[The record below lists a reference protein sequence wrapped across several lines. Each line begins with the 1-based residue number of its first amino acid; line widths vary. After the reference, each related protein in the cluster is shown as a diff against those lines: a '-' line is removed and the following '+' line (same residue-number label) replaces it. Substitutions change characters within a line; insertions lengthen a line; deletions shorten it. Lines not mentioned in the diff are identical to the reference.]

1 MVDPTTGEYDD
12 MPHIAPGNIEPFTGR
27 ILDNVKTVKEEQL
40 ISGKFR
46 FRPND
51 VVYGKINPQLGKYF
65 YASIDGLTSA
75 DAYVFN
81 GKNGIT
87 QKFLYSVLQTKDFF
101 KYSISVSKRSG
112 MPKIN
117 RDELNAYSFCVPKEE
132 EQEKIGDFLLGID
145 NLITLHQRKLFLNF
159 VKKNDWEQRKLGDT
173 VQITMGQSP
182 DGSTYSET
190 PSDYILVQGNADL
203 KDGWVSPRVWTSQM
217 TKKADAGDLIMS
229 VRAPAG
235 AMGKTAYNAVIG
247 RGVAAIKGNEFIYQ
261 SLVKMDSNG
270 YWKKLSSG
278 STFESLNSNNIKDA
292 EIFVPCDEEQQKI
305 GQYFSN
311 LDNLITL
318 HQRKCDETKKLKKF
332 MLQKMFPKKDANKP
346 EIRFAGFTDDWEQR
360 KLGEICQRV
369 IRKNKNNE
377 SDLPLTIASQYGL
390 IDQRD
395 FFNKVVAAKDMSNYY
410 LLRKGEFAYNKSYSN
425 GFEYGSIKRLNAY
438 EQGCLST
445 LYICFEITSDEVDS
459 DYLECFFDTLKWYG
473 DLSMICAEGARNHGL
488 LNVDIKAFFAD
499 INVST
504 PTNLKEQRKI
514 ATYLNNLDH
523 LITLHQ
529 RKCDELKEFKKYM
542 LQNMF
547 PQKG

>member
-1 MVDPTTGEYDD
+1 M
-12 MPHIAPGNIEPFTGR
+12 GNTPNIRFKGFT
-27 ILDNVKTVKEEQL
+27 D
-40 ISGKFR
+40 
-46 FRPND
+46 
-51 VVYGKINPQLGKYF
+51 
-65 YASIDGLTSA
+65 
-75 DAYVFN
+75 
-81 GKNGIT
+81 
-87 QKFLYSVLQTKDFF
+87 
-101 KYSISVSKRSG
+101 
-112 MPKIN
+112 
-117 RDELNAYSFCVPKEE
+117 
-132 EQEKIGDFLLGID
+132 
-145 NLITLHQRKLFLNF
+145 
-159 VKKNDWEQRKLGDT
+159 DWEQRKLGDT

-270 YWKKLSSG
+270 YWKKLSNG

-318 HQRKCDETKKLKKF
+318 HQRKCDETKKLKKI
-332 MLQKMFPKKDANKP
+332 MLQKMFPKKDAKKP

-360 KLGEICQRV
+360 KLGEILIGLQNNTLSRADLSNETGVAKNVHYGDVLIKFGEVLDVSKEKLPMISDESILSKYKSSFLQNGDV
-369 IRKNKNNE
+369 IVADTAEDSTVGKCSEIAGLNDE
-377 SDLPLTIASQYGL
+377 IVLSGLHTIPYRPIEKFASGYLG
-390 IDQRD
+390 
-395 FFNKVVAAKDMSNYY
+395 YY
-410 LLRKGEFAYNKSYSN
+410 LNSSAYHNQLIPLMQGIKVTAISKSAMQDTDIVYPKSM
-425 GFEYGSIKRLNAY
+425 E
-438 EQGCLST
+438 EQGK
-445 LYICFEITSDEVDS
+445 IG
-459 DYLECFFDTLKWYG
+459 DYFQ
-473 DLSMICAEGARNHGL
+473 L
-488 LNVDIKAFFAD
+488 LDN
-499 INVST
+499 
-504 PTNLKEQRKI
+504 
-514 ATYLNNLDH
+514 

-529 RKCDELKEFKKYM
+529 RKCDKLKKFKKYM